1 MIGQTRFTP
10 AFMENTML
18 HGSWFLPQLYH
29 ATSVGGKNC
38 GEAKAEKRRRA
49 APLFRQSEAA
59 NGVPGF
65 PRPHDLAARQAARS
79 NALYRPGNSMIKC
92 PARHVGPDILAGGK
106 RGWHVA
112 ARSGKAGCGFSMA
125 GWYVSLTITTVLT
138 AERRCLNYALCDFT
152 F

>member
-49 APLFRQSEAA
+49 APLFRQREAA

-65 PRPHDLAARQAARS
+65 PRPHDLAARQAAR
-79 NALYRPGNSMIKC
+79 
-92 PARHVGPDILAGGK
+92 
-106 RGWHVA
+106 
-112 ARSGKAGCGFSMA
+112 
-125 GWYVSLTITTVLT
+125 YVSLTITTVLT
-138 AERRCLNYALCDFT
+138 AERRCLIYALCDFT